1 MGAPTHGP
9 RGASGACDVA
19 GTSPRRRGGVEV
31 SSRLDGRRAI
41 VTGGARGI
49 GAAIATTFIREGA
62 SLALIDVLADEVA
75 ATAASIGASPYV
87 VDLRDADATRTT
99 MDAAIADLGGIDVL
113 VNNAG
118 MLRFTS
124 FLDISADEWDEMFVV
139 NVRSMLVTSQVAA
152 RSMIAAASGGK
163 IVNMASMGGKVGS
176 PNQSHYAASKAA
188 VISLTRVAAME
199 LGEHGITV
207 NCICPGYV
215 LTEMGAGTRTP
226 EKVAE
231 WSAKSPLGRL
241 AQPQDVANAALFLA
255 SSDGDYLTGDA
266 LNVCGGM
273 VMH

>member
-1 MGAPTHGP
+1 M
-9 RGASGACDVA
+9 SG
-19 GTSPRRRGGVEV
+19 
-31 SSRLDGRRAI
+31 RLEGRRAI

-49 GAAIATTFIREGA
+49 GSAVAATFAEEGA
-62 SLALIDVLADEVA
+62 TVALIDVLEDEVA
-75 ATAASIGASPYV
+75 ARAASIGGAAYV

-99 MDAAIADLGGIDVL
+99 VGDAITAMGGIDVL

-118 MLRFTS
+118 ILRFAK
-124 FLDISADEWDEMFVV
+124 FLDISPEDWDEMFVV

-152 RSMIAAASGGK
+152 RSMISARSGGK
-163 IVNMASMGGKVGS
+163 IINMASMGGKVGS
-176 PNQSHYAASKAA
+176 PNQAHYAASKAA

-231 WSAKSPLGRL
+231 WSSKSPLGRL
-241 AQPQDVANAALFLA
+241 AQPQDVANTALFLA
-255 SSDGDYLTGDA
+255 SRDGDYLTGDA

>member
-1 MGAPTHGP
+1 M
-9 RGASGACDVA
+9 
-19 GTSPRRRGGVEV
+19 
-31 SSRLDGRRAI
+31 
-41 VTGGARGI
+41 
-49 GAAIATTFIREGA
+49 
-62 SLALIDVLADEVA
+62 
-75 ATAASIGASPYV
+75 
-87 VDLRDADATRTT
+87 
-99 MDAAIADLGGIDVL
+99 GGIDVL

-118 MLRFTS
+118 ILRFAA
-124 FLDISADEWDEMFVV
+124 FLDISPEDWDEMFVV

-152 RSMIAAASGGK
+152 RSMISAGSGGK
-163 IVNMASMGGKVGS
+163 IINMASMGGKVGS
-176 PNQSHYAASKAA
+176 PNQAHYAASKAA

-231 WSAKSPLGRL
+231 WSSKSPLGRL

-255 SSDGDYLTGDA
+255 SRDGDYLTGDA

>member
-1 MGAPTHGP
+1 M
-9 RGASGACDVA
+9 SG
-19 GTSPRRRGGVEV
+19 
-31 SSRLDGRRAI
+31 RLEGRRAI

-49 GAAIATTFIREGA
+49 GAAIAATFAHEGA
-62 SLALIDVLADEVA
+62 VVALVDVLAAEVA
-75 ATAASIGASPYV
+75 AAAASIGATSYV
-87 VDLRDADATRTT
+87 VDLRDADATRITLG
-99 MDAAIADLGGIDVL
+99 AAIADLGGIDVL

-118 MLRFTS
+118 ILRFAP
-124 FLDISADEWDEMFVV
+124 FLDIGAEAWDEMFVV

-152 RSMIAAASGGK
+152 RSMIGAGAGGK
-163 IVNMASMGGKVGS
+163 IINMASMGGKVGS
-176 PNQSHYAASKAA
+176 PNQAHYAASKAA

-231 WSAKSPLGRL
+231 WSSKSPLGRL

-255 SSDGDYLTGDA
+255 SRDGDYLTGDA

>member
-1 MGAPTHGP
+1 M
-9 RGASGACDVA
+9 SG
-19 GTSPRRRGGVEV
+19 
-31 SSRLDGRRAI
+31 RLVGCRAI
-41 VTGGARGI
+41 VTGAARGI
-49 GAAIATTFIREGA
+49 GAAIATTFAEEGA
-62 SLALIDVLADEVA
+62 TVALIDVLENEVA
-75 ATAASIGASPYV
+75 ATAASIGGTPYV
-87 VDLRDADATRTT
+87 VDLRDAAATRTT
-99 MDAAIADLGGIDVL
+99 IGAAIAAMGGIDVL

-118 MLRFTS
+118 ILRFAA
-124 FLDISADEWDEMFVV
+124 FLDISPEDWDEMFVV

-152 RSMIAAASGGK
+152 RSMISAGAGGK
-163 IVNMASMGGKVGS
+163 IINMASMGGKVGS
-176 PNQSHYAASKAA
+176 PNQAHYAASKAA

-231 WSAKSPLGRL
+231 WSSKSPLGRL
-241 AQPQDVANAALFLA
+241 AQPQDVANTALFLA
-255 SSDGDYLTGDA
+255 SRDSDYLTGDA